1 MRTKATSG
9 RRAELRAI
17 ASRESFTMPLGQ
29 CVRDSNWAPR
39 ETAVAELLQS
49 RLPRLERRRKAALA
63 AADLLES
70 CEPCP
75 LAAFVACRTRAE
87 ADSYTGV
94 AAGGLYDRGVLIA
107 EEKRP
112 DGLDEMRKREVVSPT
127 SDVRSDQPHQLKR
140 DAL

>member
-17 ASRESFTMPLGQ
+17 ASRESFTMPVGQ
-29 CVRDSNWAPR
+29 CVRESNWAPR
-39 ETAVAELLQS
+39 EAAVAELLQS

-70 CEPCP
+70 CETCP

-107 EEKRP
+107 EEKRLY
-112 DGLDEMRKREVVSPT
+112 GLDEMRKREVVSPA

>member
-17 ASRESFTMPLGQ
+17 ASRESFTMPVGQ
-29 CVRDSNWAPR
+29 CVRDRNWAPR
-39 ETAVAELLQS
+39 ETEVAELLQS
-49 RLPRLERRRKAALA
+49 RLPRLERRRKATLA

-70 CEPCP
+70 CETCP

-107 EEKRP
+107 EEKRL
-112 DGLDEMRKREVVSPT
+112 DGLDEMRKRDVVSPA